1 MYPYLSI
8 FLIATL
14 LAFAVSSRQQGLLL
28 AGIFSLFVALFAGT
42 RIRVGCDYF
51 SYLMRFQN
59 IERFPGWTELL
70 SEGEAGFRG
79 LSIFL
84 KSNDFSYSALILI
97 CSSLYMFCMF
107 RFSRLARW
115 PVALLALSFPI
126 LVIQLGMSGIRQ
138 AVATGFLLLAIAS
151 FVEGRRLWVAVWIL
165 VAWQFHTSAIIF
177 LPLVMLVG
185 KSISAPRIVSALVLL
200 GPVVILLAQDRFEV
214 YNDRYIQQSYGENA
228 SSGAW
233 LRYGVIVACFTAFR
247 WRYQAVKA
255 QYPEL
260 FQVLR
265 LFMFIGIALLP
276 MGLVSTV
283 ALHRMVFYVMP
294 VAILAVLVAAATLR
308 GTTRT
313 ALLGGV
319 AFAFGAYLLVWFSY
333 SRHARMCYIPYNSW
347 FF

>member
-8 FLIATL
+8 YLIATL
-14 LAFAVSSRQQGLLL
+14 LAFVVSSRQQAMLL
-28 AGIFSLFVALFAGT
+28 AGIFSLLIALFAGT
-42 RIRVGCDYF
+42 RIWVGCDYF
-51 SYLMRFQN
+51 GYLMRFQG
-59 IERFPGWTELL
+59 IGRFPGWTELL
-70 SEGEAGFRG
+70 TAGEAGFQG

-84 KSNDFSYSALILI
+84 KSNDFSYSALIFT
-97 CSSLYMFCMF
+97 CSGLYMICLL
-107 RFSRLARW
+107 RFSRLVRW
-115 PVALLALSFPI
+115 PLALLALCFPI
-126 LVIQLGMSGIRQ
+126 LVIQLGMSGMRQ
-138 AVATGFLLLAIAS
+138 ALATGFLLLSIAS

-177 LPLVMLVG
+177 LPLIMLVG
-185 KSISAPRIVSALVLL
+185 KNISATRIVSALALL

-214 YNDRYIQQSYGENA
+214 YSERYIQQSYGENA

-233 LRYGVIVACFTAFR
+233 LRYGVIVVCFTAFR

-260 FQVLR
+260 FQILR

-294 VAILAVLVAAATLR
+294 VAILAVLTAAATLR
-308 GTTRT
+308 GSMRSAFMFG
-313 ALLGGV
+313 AL
-319 AFAFGAYLLVWFSY
+319 FSFGAYLFVWFSY
-333 SRHARMCYIPYNSW
+333 SRHARICYVPYNSW
-347 FF
+347 LF